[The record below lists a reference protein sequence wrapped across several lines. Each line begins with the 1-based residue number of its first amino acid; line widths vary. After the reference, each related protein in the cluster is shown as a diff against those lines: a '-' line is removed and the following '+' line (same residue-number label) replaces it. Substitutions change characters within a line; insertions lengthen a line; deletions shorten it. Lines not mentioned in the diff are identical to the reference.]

1 MSATQVSS
9 THDRLIVTAEIPINR
24 YTALAQVRYVGS
36 TAA

>member
-1 MSATQVSS
+1 MSATQVPS